1 MVILTAT
8 NVAMRCTKCSAV
20 NVSQVSLF
28 ALSPH
33 RPSLAHCRCGV
44 RLFSLNRTGA
54 DLCLSI
60 RCPRCAEYHEFSY
73 AARSFCRESWLEV
86 TCPDGGHP
94 LAIVGQVAQ
103 GKAVAALPEVPRAPG
118 ADMADDC
125 FHDPEIMYQTL
136 NHIHDL
142 AGSGRVSCR
151 CGSSSAEVE
160 IFPDRVIL
168 RCASC
173 GRYFSVHARD
183 MCDLAQLMQLAS
195 ITMSER
201 GTADLSRHDR
211 P

>member
-1 MVILTAT
+1 LLILTAT
-8 NVAMRCTKCSAV
+8 NVAMRCVKCSSV

-33 RPSLAHCRCGV
+33 RPSFAHCRCGV
-44 RLFSLNRTGA
+44 RLFSLSRDGA
-54 DLCLSI
+54 GLCLSI
-60 RCPRCAEYHEFSY
+60 RCPRCAGYHEFPF
-73 AARSFCRESWLEV
+73 AAQSFCRESWLEI
-86 TCPDGGHP
+86 TCPDAGHP

-103 GKAVAALPEVPRAPG
+103 GKAVAALPELPPA
-118 ADMADDC
+118 ASWETDDDC
-125 FHDPEIMYQTL
+125 FQDPEIMYQTL

-142 AGSGRVSCR
+142 AGSGKVACR

-160 IFPDRVIL
+160 IFPDRVVL

-173 GRYFSVHARD
+173 GRYSSVHARD
-183 MCDLAQLMQLAS
+183 MCDLAQLMQLGG

-201 GTADLSRHDR
+201 GATDLSRHDR